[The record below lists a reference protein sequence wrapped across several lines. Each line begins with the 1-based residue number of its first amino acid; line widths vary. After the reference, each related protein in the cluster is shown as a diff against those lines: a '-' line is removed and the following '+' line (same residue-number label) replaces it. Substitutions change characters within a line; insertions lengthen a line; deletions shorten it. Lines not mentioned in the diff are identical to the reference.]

1 MLRPY
6 CRRQHTL
13 VTGLRVANLELPAN
27 PLLASFSTARGAL
40 QTAEGQR
47 AAALGQHSLD
57 SMNNKRREDERAGA
71 GREKGGWGRYEQY
84 TSMKLS
90 KSKIF

>member
-1 MLRPY
+1 MVRPY

-13 VTGLRVANLELPAN
+13 VAGLRVANRELPAN
-27 PLLASFSTARGAL
+27 PLLASFSTARGAV

-47 AAALGQHSLD
+47 ADTLGQHSLD

-71 GREKGGWGRYEQY
+71 GREKGGWGRYEQH
-84 TSMKLS
+84 TSMKLL